1 MVLVDMGQ
9 SVLDKILLSI
19 LGLMLLFAREWIKS
33 MKSAMSECVQRD
45 KKCREEMAGI
55 MRRMDTAGIP

>member
-1 MVLVDMGQ
+1 MDQ
-9 SVLDKILLSI
+9 SVLDKMLLTI

-33 MKSAMSECVQRD
+33 MQSAMAECVQRD

-55 MRRMDTAGIP
+55 MKRMDTAGIP